1 MKVEFREH
9 LFHLIMPVLMSD
21 KLLGKPKIFILQYCR
36 GSKWIF
42 MATDGTED
50 DKSQS
55 PNSPQPSHL
64 LDDCI
69 FLHSTSDGNPAIR
82 DKVIGSNFIH
92 VSKLLTSKT

>member
-1 MKVEFREH
+1 
-9 LFHLIMPVLMSD
+9 MPVLTSD
-21 KLLGKPKIFILQYCR
+21 KLRGKPKIFILQHCR

-42 MATDGTED
+42 MATDGINN
-50 DKSQS
+50 DKSHS
-55 PNSPQPSHL
+55 TIDNPPNHL

-92 VSKLLTSKT
+92 VSKHSMFEFQSNAFASF